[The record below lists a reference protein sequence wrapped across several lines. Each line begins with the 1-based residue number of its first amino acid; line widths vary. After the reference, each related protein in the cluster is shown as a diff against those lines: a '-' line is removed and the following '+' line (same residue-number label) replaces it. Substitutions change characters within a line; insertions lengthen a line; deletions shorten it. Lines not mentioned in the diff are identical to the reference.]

1 MKILITNDDGIY
13 ADGLCGLYFSLKEEH
28 EVFIVA
34 PEVERSAVG
43 HAITI
48 HYPLRVREVRR
59 GKFFLGICSFWNTSR
74 LCKIGNLRAH
84 RPSRLSYFRN

>member
-13 ADGLCGLYFSLKEEH
+13 ADGLCGLYFALKEEH
-28 EVFIVA
+28 EVYIVA

-48 HYPLRVREVRR
+48 HYPLRSKR
-59 GKFFLGICSFWNTSR
+59 GKKRKVFLGICGIRNTCR
-74 LCKIGNLRAH
+74 LCQTCYL
-84 RPSRLSYFRN
+84 